1 MSIMSP
7 FKNLQMRDTFLLEL
21 LILISHV
28 LCIEFYLASN
38 QAVEEYAFFFFV
50 CYKYVVWAIISPD
63 PSFSQVK
70 NSHASMCPILAFLW
84 KSNVWSFL
92 V

>member
-38 QAVEEYAFFFFV
+38 QAVEEYAVFFCC
-50 CYKYVVWAIISPD
+50 CYKYVV
-63 PSFSQVK
+63 
-70 NSHASMCPILAFLW
+70 
-84 KSNVWSFL
+84 
-92 V
+92 

>member
-38 QAVEEYAFFFFV
+38 QAVEEYVFFFV
-50 CYKYVVWAIISPD
+50 CYKYVV
-63 PSFSQVK
+63 
-70 NSHASMCPILAFLW
+70 
-84 KSNVWSFL
+84 
-92 V
+92 

>member
-7 FKNLQMRDTFLLEL
+7 FKNLQTRDTFLLEL

-38 QAVEEYAFFFFV
+38 QAVAEYAFFVINMLCEPLFLL
-50 CYKYVVWAIISPD
+50 ILH
-63 PSFSQVK
+63 
-70 NSHASMCPILAFLW
+70 SH
-84 KSNVWSFL
+84 K
-92 V
+92 

>member
-38 QAVEEYAFFFFV
+38 QAVEEYVFFFCLFV
-50 CYKYVVWAIISPD
+50 INMLCEPLFLLILH
-63 PSFSQVK
+63 
-70 NSHASMCPILAFLW
+70 SH
-84 KSNVWSFL
+84 K
-92 V
+92 